1 MIVEYD
7 VESFVYVLLWLAHR
21 YGLENGK
28 VKLINPEAYSAWRN
42 DDRLHSIQAHQ
53 IALEEARDYVDK
65 LPQSIRA
72 PLRLAHGD
80 YLKIIGE
87 LSTTLFQHKYSR
99 IIDRMNGTSSKV
111 TLSDL
116 THTEEVHKKFID
128 VIKSNE
134 SLKNTLEREL
144 DFPKTLWDNLAAR
157 GKTGDLWQ
165 QAFGGEQQ
173 MESE

>member
-1 MIVEYD
+1 M
-7 VESFVYVLLWLAHR
+7 ESFIYVLLWLAHR

-28 VKLINPEAYSAWRN
+28 VKLINPEAYSNWRN
-42 DDRLHSIQAHQ
+42 HDPLSSVQAHRM
-53 IALEEARDYVDK
+53 ALGEARGYVDK
-65 LPQSIRA
+65 LPQSIQA

-80 YLKIIGE
+80 YLKIIGDLSITLLRHKLYRE
-87 LSTTLFQHKYSR
+87 IDLIDDTSLSTTLS
-99 IIDRMNGTSSKV
+99 N
-111 TLSDL
+111 L
-116 THTEEVHKKFID
+116 THTEAVHKKFID

-165 QAFGGEQQ
+165 QAFGGKRQ